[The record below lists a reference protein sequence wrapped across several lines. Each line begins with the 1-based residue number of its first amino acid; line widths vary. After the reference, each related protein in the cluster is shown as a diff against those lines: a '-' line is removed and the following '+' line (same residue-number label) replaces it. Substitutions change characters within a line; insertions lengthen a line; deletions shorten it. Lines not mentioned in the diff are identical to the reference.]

1 MTGSEYLNVFKGP
14 DSVRNYFDPGQSPP
28 LPLVEIP
35 DSLNPYRQDGVRIY
49 AKMMTMHPATNVK
62 VMPAMNLLENGVQP
76 GKTKTI
82 VESSSGSTVISMAMV
97 ARAFHGIDDVHAYLS
112 NKTSETK
119 LRMMQFFGL
128 NVTLFGGP
136 AQPTPVDER
145 GGIRS
150 AARKDAESESV
161 CSPNQYIN
169 DDYFSNLGPEKFSA
183 LRNERLRNVDL
194 YRYDDAWELN
204 SLSALSSYYTIHPL
218 GTHDTVLSLADQ
230 IDKALTPLANT
241 QVLDFRCSSDYE
253 AFHLPNSVNMPLETL
268 RDGPSSGSPFANPA
282 DECAMLEELWLELE
296 SLFNVKDKNGNRNAS
311 AEALMSILRG
321 KRVLTLC
328 YDGDSARVANSV
340 LRAKGVEAE
349 SVRGGYG
356 ALAKLQM
363 PCNDTCEIVSVPV
376 SIEA

>member
-1 MTGSEYLNVFKGP
+1 MEK
-14 DSVRNYFDPGQSPP
+14 
-28 LPLVEIP
+28 
-35 DSLNPYRQDGVRIY
+35 
-49 AKMMTMHPATNVK
+49 TN
-62 VMPAMNLLENGVQP
+62 Q
-76 GKTKTI
+76 I
-82 VESSSGSTVISMAMV
+82 
-97 ARAFHGIDDVHAYLS
+97 
-112 NKTSETK
+112 
-119 LRMMQFFGL
+119 Q
-128 NVTLFGGP
+128 
-136 AQPTPVDER
+136 
-145 GGIRS
+145 
-150 AARKDAESESV
+150 
-161 CSPNQYIN
+161 
-169 DDYFSNLGPEKFSA
+169 
-183 LRNERLRNVDL
+183 RLRNVDL

-230 IDKALTPLANT
+230 IDKALTPSANT

>member
-1 MTGSEYLNVFKGP
+1 MRYVELK
-14 DSVRNYFDPGQSPP
+14 RNQ
-28 LPLVEIP
+28 EME
-35 DSLNPYRQDGVRIY
+35 
-49 AKMMTMHPATNVK
+49 KTNR
-62 VMPAMNLLENGVQP
+62 VQ
-76 GKTKTI
+76 
-82 VESSSGSTVISMAMV
+82 
-97 ARAFHGIDDVHAYLS
+97 
-112 NKTSETK
+112 
-119 LRMMQFFGL
+119 
-128 NVTLFGGP
+128 
-136 AQPTPVDER
+136 
-145 GGIRS
+145 
-150 AARKDAESESV
+150 
-161 CSPNQYIN
+161 
-169 DDYFSNLGPEKFSA
+169 
-183 LRNERLRNVDL
+183 RLRNVDL

-230 IDKALTPLANT
+230 IDKALTPSANT

-311 AEALMSILRG
+311 AEAVMSILRG

-363 PCNDTCEIVSVPV
+363 PCNDTCEVVSFPV